1 MSFKTVLFAF
11 IILNAKF
18 FCISKNRCDRV
29 RFHWDKRFQ
38 FPSVLPKDSEDWK
51 DLVCRFANCLLN
63 SGNSSIKS
71 SRENYQKL
79 NHGSWIDVTFPCH
92 IWIAKHN
99 ISTAATAC
107 FGRQRNFL
115 RHRKPDVEGSRTD
128 METIR
133 LLPYSCRIVGNHN
146 LVLCKYFNTNEN
158 TSIIWGEH
166 YSLIKML

>member
-18 FCISKNRCDRV
+18 FCISKNPCDRV

-51 DLVCRFANCLLN
+51 DLVCRFRQQFYKVVA
-63 SGNSSIKS
+63 
-71 SRENYQKL
+71 RKL
-79 NHGSWIDVTFPCH
+79 SKTQSWIMDRCYFSCH

-107 FGRQRNFL
+107 FGRQRDFL

-146 LVLCKYFNTNEN
+146 LVLCKYFNTYEN
-158 TSIIWGEH
+158 TSIIWREH
-166 YSLIKML
+166 YSLIRML

>member
-11 IILNAKF
+11 IILNAKL
-18 FCISKNRCDRV
+18 FCISKNPCDGV

-71 SRENYQKL
+71 SRDRCYF
-79 NHGSWIDVTFPCH
+79 SCH

-99 ISTAATAC
+99 IYTAATAC

-146 LVLCKYFNTNEN
+146 LVLCKYFNTN
-158 TSIIWGEH
+158 
-166 YSLIKML
+166 

>member
-71 SRENYQKL
+71 SRENYPKL
-79 NHGSWIDVTFPCH
+79 NHGSWIDVTFPV
-92 IWIAKHN
+92 
-99 ISTAATAC
+99 ISESPNVTFKRLPRPVLGVKETSSGTAASQMLRALGQIWTLFAFC
-107 FGRQRNFL
+107 LIAAALSGIIIWFFVSTSILTKILPLFG
-115 RHRKPDVEGSRTD
+115 
-128 METIR
+128 
-133 LLPYSCRIVGNHN
+133 
-146 LVLCKYFNTNEN
+146 EN
-158 TSIIWGEH
+158 TIN
-166 YSLIKML
+166 